1 MATHTEERKTRISE
15 ALKRFYTNNHQRRKE
30 LSESFKKARQTHPEN
45 FEQGSRQGGLSAA
58 INGNSKY
65 VKRLDS
71 LLDASSRTVR
81 KVLKRLGRGCS
92 RCGWSEGV
100 CDVHHIR
107 GRRIA
112 NPNNH
117 SNLSLLCPNC
127 HRLVHEGQL
136 KPEDLVSLT
145 DYIGDDWKSYYYGV
159 VKASIA

>member
-1 MATHTEERKTRISE
+1 MATHTEERKTRIAE
-15 ALKRFYTNNHQRRKE
+15 GLKRFYANNHQRRKE

-58 INGNSKY
+58 TNGNSKY

-71 LLDASSRTVR
+71 LLAASSRTVR

-107 GRRIA
+107 GRRIV
-112 NPNNH
+112 NPDNH
-117 SNLSLLCPNC
+117 NNLSLLCPNC
-127 HRLVHEGQL
+127 HRLVHEGKL
-136 KPEDLVSLT
+136 KPEDLVSLA
-145 DYIGDDWKSYYYGV
+145 DYIGDDWKSHYYGV
-159 VKASIA
+159 IKASIA